1 MRKFIGV
8 LLAAVMLAAVAAI
21 FKEDLLQGVVIFLI
35 KENPPQKCDALFVLS
50 GGGYDRGNEAV
61 KLLNAKWAPYVVCTG
76 GNPVSEL
83 CVMDIDTLESD
94 MTAANLRHHGVPDTQ
109 IILLRNGTSTQEE
122 ARLAL
127 HYCRQRGW
135 NKIMV
140 LTSKLHTRRAA
151 RVFHKVFKE
160 SGITILMRGA
170 PSSKFNEYEWWK
182 NEDGLIA
189 VNNEWVKTI
198 YYWFKY

>member
-8 LLAAVMLAAVAAI
+8 LLAAVMLAAVAGI
-21 FKEDLLQGVVIFLI
+21 FKDDLLPGVAIFLI
-35 KENPPQKCDALFVLS
+35 KENSPQKCDALFVLS

-61 KLLNAKWAPYVVCTG
+61 KLLNANWVPYVVCTG
-76 GNPVSEL
+76 GNTVSEL

-94 MTAANLRHHGVPDTQ
+94 MTAANLRQHGVPDTQ
-109 IILLRNGTSTQEE
+109 IILLRSGTSTQEE

-127 HYCRQRGW
+127 QYCRQRGW
-135 NKIMV
+135 KKIML

-151 RVFHKVFKE
+151 RIFHKVFKE
-160 SGITILMRGA
+160 SDITILMRGA
-170 PSSKFNEYEWWK
+170 PSSKFNEHEWWK

-198 YYWFKY
+198 YYWLKY